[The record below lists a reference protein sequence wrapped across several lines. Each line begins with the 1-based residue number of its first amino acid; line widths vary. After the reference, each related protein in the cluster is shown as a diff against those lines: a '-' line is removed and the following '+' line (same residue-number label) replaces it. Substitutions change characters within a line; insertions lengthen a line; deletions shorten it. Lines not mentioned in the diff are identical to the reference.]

1 MADLTVLM
9 PVFNE
14 EQTLERAVSGV
25 LEADLP
31 LDDVELVVVN
41 DGSSDGSERVL
52 REGEWP
58 ENVRV
63 VHHDRNRGKGAA
75 VRTALEHATGKYS
88 LVMDADLEYDPADLR
103 PLLEPL
109 VAGRAEAVF
118 GTRAFEAHTAFSFWY
133 VVGNKGVTFACNLL
147 YNCWLSDIMTCHKAM
162 ATDLFRGLAL
172 RENGFAIESEI
183 TAQLMLRGVRVHEV
197 PIVYTARSRE
207 EGKKLTAFDGLR
219 VLRTLI
225 RCRVM
230 HRNSRPA

>member
-1 MADLTVLM
+1 M
-9 PVFNE
+9 
-14 EQTLERAVSGV
+14 
-25 LEADLP
+25 
-31 LDDVELVVVN
+31 
-41 DGSSDGSERVL
+41 
-52 REGEWP
+52 
-58 ENVRV
+58 
-63 VHHDRNRGKGAA
+63 
-75 VRTALEHATGKYS
+75 
-88 LVMDADLEYDPADLR
+88 
-103 PLLEPL
+103 
-109 VAGRAEAVF
+109 F

-162 ATDLFRGLAL
+162 RTDLFRRLAL

-183 TAQLMLRGVRVHEV
+183 TAQLMLRGVRVYEV